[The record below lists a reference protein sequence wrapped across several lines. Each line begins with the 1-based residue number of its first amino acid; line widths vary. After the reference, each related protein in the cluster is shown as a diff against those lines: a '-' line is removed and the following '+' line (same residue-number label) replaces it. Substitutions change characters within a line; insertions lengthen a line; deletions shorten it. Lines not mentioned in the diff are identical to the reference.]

1 VPAKRRSTDE
11 RATGANVSDD
21 LYEEID
27 DEPFDEDEYEDEDEE
42 EGQDETPRTKRSR
55 ALSAMSAGEVGQRH
69 ITALTGKQSEGV
81 TQVQPAEGGWL
92 VQVEVVEDRRVP
104 SSGDILA
111 LYEAEMDMEGNL
123 MSYRRLRRYRRGRG
137 DSSEAS

>member
-27 DEPFDEDEYEDEDEE
+27 DESFDEDEYEDEDE
-42 EGQDETPRTKRSR
+42 TPKTKRSR
-55 ALSAMSAGEVGQRH
+55 DLSAMSAGEVGQRH
-69 ITALTGKQSEGV
+69 IAALTGKQSEGV
-81 TQVQPAEGGWL
+81 TQVQPAEDGWV

-123 MSYRRLRRYRRGRG
+123 LSYRRLRRYRRGRG

>member
-1 VPAKRRSTDE
+1 MPAKRRSTDE
-11 RATGANVSDD
+11 RASGANVSDD

-27 DEPFDEDEYEDEDEE
+27 DEPFDEDEYEDEDE
-42 EGQDETPRTKRSR
+42 DETPRKKRSR

-69 ITALTGKQSEGV
+69 IAALTGRTSEGV
-81 TQVQPAEGGWL
+81 TQVQPAEDGWL

-111 LYEAEMDMEGNL
+111 LYEAEMDMEGDL
-123 MSYRRLRRYRRGRG
+123 LSYRRLRRYRRGRG

>member
-1 VPAKRRSTDE
+1 MPAKRRSTDE

-27 DEPFDEDEYEDEDEE
+27 DEPFDEDEEEYEDEDEV
-42 EGQDETPRTKRSR
+42 ETPRAKRSR
-55 ALSAMSAGEVGQRH
+55 ALSAMSAGEFGQRH
-69 ITALTGKQSEGV
+69 IAALTGRQSEGV
-81 TQVQPAEGGWL
+81 TQVQPAEDGWL

-123 MSYRRLRRYRRGRG
+123 LSYRRLRRYRRGRG

>member
-1 VPAKRRSTDE
+1 MPAKRRSTDE
-11 RATGANVSDD
+11 RATGANASDD

-27 DEPFDEDEYEDEDEE
+27 DEPFDEDEYEDEDE
-42 EGQDETPRTKRSR
+42 TPRTKRSR
-55 ALSAMSAGEVGQRH
+55 DLSAMSAGEVGQRH
-69 ITALTGKQSEGV
+69 IAALTGRSSEGV
-81 TQVQPAEGGWL
+81 TQVQPAEDGWV

-123 MSYRRLRRYRRGRG
+123 LSYRRLRRYRRGRG